1 MDREKQNRVVDIGH
15 EATAKNAAV
24 EPSVELQIDELVLHG
39 FTPCD
44 RYAIADAIQ
53 RELSHLLAAP
63 DGRALRRVGSH
74 RERLD
79 GGMFTV
85 VPGSHGR
92 VVGAQV
98 ARALYGT
105 LVPSGKDLNRE
116 GARQAGK
123 GSRPR

>member
-1 MDREKQNRVVDIGH
+1 MDREKQNRAVDIGH
-15 EATAKNAAV
+15 EAIARNIAI

-39 FTPCD
+39 FMAAD

-53 RELSHLLAAP
+53 RELRHLLAAR
-63 DGRALRRVGSH
+63 DRWALRRAGSH
-74 RERLD
+74 REQLD
-79 GGMFTV
+79 GGTFTV
-85 VPGSHGR
+85 APGSHGH
-92 VVGAQV
+92 VVGTQV

-116 GARQAGK
+116 GARPTGK